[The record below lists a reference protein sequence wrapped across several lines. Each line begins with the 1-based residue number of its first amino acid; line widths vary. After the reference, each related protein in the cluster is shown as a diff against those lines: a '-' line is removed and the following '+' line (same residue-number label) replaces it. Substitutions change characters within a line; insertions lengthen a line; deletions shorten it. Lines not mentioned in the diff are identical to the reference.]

1 MDFDI
6 HQLDDKSPDSEGGE
20 AAFEAFQQA
29 LLERFAQSPE
39 GQERLKAD
47 ADMGFWAGNLMYYG
61 YQYEGSTV
69 PQMTVATV
77 RTVVIELFP
86 RKISLQTPEEA
97 DDAIPELVAFWKYL
111 GREFRLP
118 RADAVLEFLREVE
131 PDFPG
136 MMNDPSNFGMAKSFF
151 TMGQAAGY
159 DMTTQEGLNAFMLA
173 YNASLLSRR
182 ATPSLPMPMS
192 SVFDPPS
199 RLDPAKRKAEK
210 KRRKRIEEARKRN
223 RKRRK

>member
-6 HQLDDKSPDSEGGE
+6 HQLDHTDPDSERSE
-20 AAFEAFQQA
+20 AELAAFQHA
-29 LLERFAQSPE
+29 LLERFAESPE

-47 ADMGFWAGNLMYYG
+47 ADMGYWAAHLMYYG
-61 YQYEGSTV
+61 YQYEGVTIT
-69 PQMTVATV
+69 QMTVADV
-77 RTVVIELFP
+77 RTVVTELLP
-86 RKISLQTPEEA
+86 RKISLQSPEQA
-97 DDAIPELVAFWKYL
+97 DDAIPELVAFWTYL

-118 RADAVLEFLREVE
+118 QSGAVLEFLREVE